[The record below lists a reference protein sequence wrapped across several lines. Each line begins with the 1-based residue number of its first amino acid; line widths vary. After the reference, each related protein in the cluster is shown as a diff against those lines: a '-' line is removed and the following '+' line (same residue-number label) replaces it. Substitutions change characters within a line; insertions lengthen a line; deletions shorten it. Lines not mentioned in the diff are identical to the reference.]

1 MASPLPRP
9 SGSGTGLPRGVEAG
23 PLGKRLVAHLI
34 DNSVPAL
41 VAAALA
47 VMATRRVPVFN
58 PSLAVGV
65 VIVLAWLVLVWR
77 MFALRA
83 AGPGMRLMKLQLV
96 GLSDGRPIGWGRFF
110 VRFLVL
116 LALRATVLG
125 LLLMLVFLVR
135 QRRRQGWHDLVANS
149 VVIKRRMLAPK
160 TGQSAV
166 GASTS
171 STPPAQVE
179 AVSVAR
185 SISSE
190 GVGVAPNPTSGPAA
204 TEGRQSVSTLTPN
217 APKQPVESDSAP
229 QWVAVFD
236 DGRQVPITGD
246 LLVGRNP
253 IAGPGEEDAQLVR
266 VPDSSRTV
274 SKLHLSL
281 GVDDRGAYVVD
292 RASTNGSTIT
302 DAQGNSTV
310 CAPGEVVPIEE
321 GALVSFGDHWLRIHR
336 G

>member
-9 SGSGTGLPRGVEAG
+9 SVSGTGLPRGVEAG

-34 DNSVPAL
+34 DNSVPAV
-41 VAAALA
+41 VAGTLT

-58 PSLAVGV
+58 PLLAVGV
-65 VIVLAWLVLVWR
+65 VIVVAWLILVWR

-96 GLSDGRPIGWGRFF
+96 GLSDGRPIGWGRFL
-110 VRFLVL
+110 VRFVVL

-149 VVIKRRMLAPK
+149 VVIKRRMLAPR
-160 TGQSAV
+160 TGR
-166 GASTS
+166 STAAGTTP
-171 STPPAQVE
+171 STEVPADSGV
-179 AVSVAR
+179 VSVAR

-190 GVGVAPNPTSGPAA
+190 RVGAVPNPVSGPVAAEDQPSVLAPGAPNRPA
-204 TEGRQSVSTLTPN
+204 
-217 APKQPVESDSAP
+217 ESDPAP
-229 QWVAVFD
+229 EWVAVLD
-236 DGRQVPITGD
+236 DGRQVPITGQ

-253 IAGPGEEDAQLVR
+253 IQAPGEEDAQLVR
-266 VPDSSRTV
+266 VADPSRTV
-274 SKLHLSL
+274 SKLHFSL
-281 GVDDRGAYVVD
+281 GLDDRGVYVVD
-292 RASTNGSTIT
+292 RASTNGSTLT

-310 CAPGEVVPIEE
+310 CPPGEVVPAEE
-321 GALVSFGDHWLRIHR
+321 GAVVSFGDHWLRVDR